1 MCSIDVLMP
10 SLAAVS
16 SQCTLIAMS
25 HMVSRESDK
34 KCMYTQYSSIPRA
47 PWSVKSSVPLQFQS
61 WLSVVGGGAVL
72 KVKLAMLI
80 CH

>member
-1 MCSIDVLMP
+1 MP
-10 SLAAVS
+10 TLVAVS
-16 SQCTLIAMS
+16 SQCKLIA
-25 HMVSRESDK
+25 MVSRESDK
-34 KCMYTQYSSIPRA
+34 KCMYTQYRSITLYTHSPS